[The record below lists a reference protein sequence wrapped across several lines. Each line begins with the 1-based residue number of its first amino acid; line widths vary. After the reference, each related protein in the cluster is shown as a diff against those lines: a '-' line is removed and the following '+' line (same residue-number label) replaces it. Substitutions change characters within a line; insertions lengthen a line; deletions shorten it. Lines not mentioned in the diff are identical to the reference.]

1 MRKIIFLFLS
11 FALFLFANEKIE
23 KNPVAVFDTT
33 KGIIKVELKPK
44 LAPKAVENFI
54 GLAKKGY
61 YNGQIFHRVIKGFMI
76 QGGDP
81 TGTGAGGTSIWGG
94 TFEDEF
100 APNAVF
106 DKPYILAMANRG
118 KNTNGSQFFITTAPT
133 YWLNGM
139 HTIFGYVVGG
149 KDIVK
154 DIENVKTTGRNG
166 GDKPLEDVK
175 INKITIEE

>member
-11 FALFLFANEKIE
+11 FALFLFANEKIV

-81 TGTGAGGTSIWGG
+81 TGTGAGGASIWGG

-139 HTIFGYVVGG
+139 HTIFGYVIDG

-175 INKITIEE
+175 INKITIE